1 MSYQP
6 YSLVNQLHNEINRVF
21 GASLTRGDEDA
32 GAVAADWIPAVDIR
46 EDEDGYVLHADLPG
60 VDPEAIEITME
71 NGMLTLRGERASE
84 AERRTNAFRR
94 IERTSGRFFRR
105 FSLPDSA
112 DADRITATG
121 RHGVLEISIPKHEKV
136 QPRRITVQQ

>member
-21 GASLTRGDEDA
+21 GAGMARGDEDA
-32 GAVAADWIPAVDIR
+32 SAVAADWIPAVDIR
-46 EDEDGYVLHADLPG
+46 EDEDRYVLHADLPG
-60 VDPEAIEITME
+60 VDPDAIDITLE
-71 NGMLTLRGERASE
+71 NGMLTIRGERTNE
-84 AERRTNAFRR
+84 AEQRTHAFRR
-94 IERTSGRFFRR
+94 IERTTGRFFRR

-112 DADRITATG
+112 DADRVTATG

-136 QPRRITVQQ
+136 QPRRITVKQ